1 MRTSTGRYCIVWVV
15 TLVATLAAVA
25 IFDAL
30 VDPYDV
36 IGSTRTEGF
45 NLLKS
50 EADAHTRLTKP
61 YQIERVR
68 PGAVILGT
76 SRAQV
81 GLDPENRVWP
91 EAVRPVYNFGTP
103 GANLPTLYRELQD
116 AGSLGSVK
124 LAVITLDFENFLSAD
139 TKPDLTPE
147 EDQRMLVTA
156 DGKPNTAWPPRRARD
171 IFFATLTLGALE
183 DSVATIID
191 QHKKYVPDVT
201 PEGRWTEAAFEEAV
215 SADGYYELFRQK
227 EANYAQ
233 RNAQI
238 ASKLADQP
246 NAVAGI
252 DVVRHMLDYCHA
264 HGIRPLLIIPPY
276 HADLLE
282 IFDKAGLW
290 APFEDWKRDL
300 VRLSEQY
307 SRSGIPVPLW
317 DFSGYDRY
325 STETVPAKGDRRAV
339 VNWFW
344 EAGHFKRAL
353 GDLMLQRIFT
363 GMPPDLGVELAP
375 DTIDRQIE
383 KTRVARDDY
392 RATHNPQV
400 AWVSEIYHHASS
412 R

>member
-1 MRTSTGRYCIVWVV
+1 MSTGRYCIVWLA
-15 TLVATLAAVA
+15 TLVTALVVVAV
-25 IFDAL
+25 FDAV
-30 VDPYDV
+30 VDPYGI
-36 IGSTRTEGF
+36 IGSPRIQGF

-50 EADAHTRLTKP
+50 EADTHTRLTKP

-139 TKPDLTPE
+139 TKPDLTSE
-147 EDQRMLVTA
+147 EDQRMLVRA
-156 DGKPNTAWPPRRARD
+156 DGKPNTVRAHRRAQD
-171 IFFATLTLGALE
+171 MFFATLTLGAFE
-183 DSVATIID
+183 DSIATIID

-215 SADGYYELFRQK
+215 STDGYYELFRQK

-238 ASKLADQP
+238 ASKLIDKP
-246 NAVAGI
+246 NPTAGI
-252 DVVRHMLDYCHA
+252 DVVRHMLDYCRA

-290 APFEDWKRDL
+290 ARFEGWKKDL
-300 VRLSEQY
+300 VRLSDQY
-307 SRSGIPVPLW
+307 SITGMPVPLW

-325 STETVPAKGDRRAV
+325 STETVPAKGDHHAV

-353 GDLMLQRIFT
+353 GDLMLRRVFV
-363 GMPPDLGVELAP
+363 GEPPDLGGELAV

-383 KTRVARDDY
+383 KARVARDDY
-392 RATHNPQV
+392 RTTHNPQV
-400 AWVSEIYHHASS
+400 AWVSEIYLHASS